1 MATSEI
7 PPPRVIGSF
16 GSGVANF
23 VANAWRF
30 LVANLIF
37 GAIFVVMATYG
48 SRTPLAYLLAIV
60 LILPVAGLMRM
71 ATVQVRT
78 KEGARMSDFV
88 NPMRNPWRILLLG
101 TIQLVIG
108 AVMWIDV
115 VVGLGSGQW
124 LPAILAIGALY
135 LLLALWS
142 YSLIAWPLLLDPLHD
157 GEPIRAR
164 LSLGVQ
170 VLLTHPM
177 RILAFAILSGALLG
191 LATAAIGIVVTFA
204 LALIWLSI
212 ASFSLTLID
221 RFEGRYQDAPSSD
234 APSSDAPSSRA
245 QSSDAA
251 NADASPSDAPNPG
264 AAEDGQ
270 TGSGTNATQQ

>member
-1 MATSEI
+1 MTASEI
-7 PPPRVIGSF
+7 PPPGVIGSF

-23 VANAWRF
+23 VSNAWRF

-37 GAIFVVMATYG
+37 GAMFLVMATYG

-71 ATVQVRT
+71 AAVQVRT
-78 KEGARMSDFV
+78 REGARMSDFLS
-88 NPMRNPWRILLLG
+88 PMRRPWRILLLG
-101 TIQLVIG
+101 VIQLVIG
-108 AVMWIDV
+108 LVMWIDV

-124 LPAILAIGALY
+124 LPVILAIGALY

-164 LSLGVQ
+164 LALGVQ
-170 VLLTHPM
+170 VLLAHPM

-191 LATAAIGIVVTFA
+191 LATAAIGIVATFA

-212 ASFSLTLID
+212 ASFSLTLTD
-221 RFEGRYQDAPSSD
+221 RFEGQLANAAGTDAPPPRGHSD
-234 APSSDAPSSRA
+234 RTKPV
-245 QSSDAA
+245 
-251 NADASPSDAPNPG
+251 
-264 AAEDGQ
+264 
-270 TGSGTNATQQ
+270 